1 MKKIDWYILK
11 KFLSTF
17 FFSVILLT
25 IISTVIDMS
34 EKTDDFVKSGLT
46 AGQIFTQ
53 YYLGFIPYI
62 IALLFPLFVF
72 ISVIFFTSKM
82 ANRSEFIA
90 ILASG
95 VSLKRILRPYLI
107 GGIFLAVLLWVGNAY
122 LIPLAN
128 GKRTSFEAKYT
139 RSLMQESTGAGIYMR
154 TDSFTYAGIRYY
166 DTANKTG
173 HNFFM
178 DRIKGN
184 QVVYNLRAD
193 NISWEF
199 RTRDWK
205 MTSVIERSMDG
216 LKEKVNYYPEL
227 NKKLPFRPIDL
238 KRDAFFLTSMNTPD
252 LRERIEKEKLRGSE
266 TVKELEMEYAHRSA
280 TPAAVLLLTLIGG
293 ILACRKIRGGSG
305 VHLAIGIVIC
315 AVFIL
320 TDRFS
325 TIFSTKGELNPY
337 LAAWLPN
344 MVFGGLTW
352 YLYKKAPK

>member
-17 FFSVILLT
+17 FFSVILFTL
-25 IISTVIDMS
+25 ISTVIDMS

-62 IALLFPLFVF
+62 IAFLFPLFVF
-72 ISVIFFTSKM
+72 ISVIFFTSRM
-82 ANRSEFIA
+82 ATRSEFIA

-95 VSLKRILRPYLI
+95 VSLKRIMRPYVI
-107 GGIFLAVLLWVGNAY
+107 GGTLLAVLLWAGNAY

-128 GKRTSFEAKYT
+128 AKRTSFEAKYT
-139 RSLMQESTGAGIYMR
+139 RSVMQESTGAGIYMR

-166 DTANKTG
+166 DTATRLG
-173 HNFFM
+173 HNFFI

-193 NISWEF
+193 NISWDT
-199 RTRDWK
+199 RTKEWHL
-205 MTSVIERSMDG
+205 TSVIERNING
-216 LKEKVNYYPEL
+216 LKEQLNYYAEL
-227 NKKLPFRPIDL
+227 NKKLPFDPSDL
-238 KRDAFFLTSMNTPD
+238 NRDVFFQSSMSTPD
-252 LRERIEKEKLRGSE
+252 LRVRIKKEKLRGSE

-293 ILACRKIRGGSG
+293 ILACRTIRGGSG
-305 VHLAIGIVIC
+305 LHVAIGIVIC

-325 TIFSTKGELNPY
+325 TIFSTKGSLNPY
-337 LAAWLPN
+337 LAAWIPN
-344 MVFGGLTW
+344 LVFGGLTW
-352 YLYKKAPK
+352 FLYKKAPK